1 MYLKDKIVRMFTSK
15 GKQNPSIWLGPQELY
30 KKCLVPGRAWG
41 TQVRARSSLSHD
53 RLESETTE
61 PWLALGDSSLAALQE
76 TRYGAQTETNEGLEH
91 TVTRQYV
98 IKI

>member
-1 MYLKDKIVRMFTSK
+1 MKDKIVRMFTSK

-53 RLESETTE
+53 RLESGNDRTLAC
-61 PWLALGDSSLAALQE
+61 PWGFFSGSPAGDQIWG
-76 TRYGAQTETNEGLEH
+76 TD
-91 TVTRQYV
+91 
-98 IKI
+98 